1 MLWLRAFGASMFVAL
16 MLILESDDKLQFC
29 CGRTVGGDADSRRW
43 RLKAGE
49 GAAEGGG
56 GGGSGGD
63 RLPPPIGCSRILFV
77 VL

>member
-1 MLWLRAFGASMFVAL
+1 MLVAL
-16 MLILESDDKLQFC
+16 MLILASGDKLQL
-29 CGRTVGGDADSRRW
+29 CGGGGGDADSRRW

-56 GGGSGGD
+56 GGGGGGSGGV
-63 RLPPPIGCSRILFV
+63 RLPPPIECSRTLFV

>member
-1 MLWLRAFGASMFVAL
+1 MLVAL
-16 MLILESDDKLQFC
+16 MLILESGDKLQFC

-56 GGGSGGD
+56 GGGGGSGGD